1 MRKRISIFLHEGYK
15 LSEANNKDLEKDLK
29 RIMKKIYENKEK
41 ICPDENS
48 FIVSSLLTKQ
58 GRNIFLKILINNH
71 SDKTKEFSNASF
83 DSFYSIFCNIIA
95 IISDSEKKEKNEEN
109 LIYLMKILKISE
121 KISTTEKNSKNE
133 NILITLDDKMHN
145 NPWIPTLINNERFW
159 EIWVDDDL
167 RKEDLQIKKLIE
179 EKKNIDK
186 ATLGKFEPKLKEIIY
201 NLIFIMLKLNMEGN
215 AIQNYIKHLCE
226 KYLLNEEIQKDMN
239 RNINVLLSF
248 YEDLI

>member
-1 MRKRISIFLHEGYK
+1 M
-15 LSEANNKDLEKDLK
+15 KDLEVDLNIQMEDLYK
-29 RIMKKIYENKEK
+29 GEEIITEDKLSSIIKKLK
-41 ICPDENS
+41 
-48 FIVSSLLTKQ
+48 TKQ

-71 SDKTKEFSNASF
+71 SDKGIREFRD
-83 DSFYSIFCNIIA
+83 DSFNAFEEIFTKVLSLIPVPE
-95 IISDSEKKEKNEEN
+95 EKDNNKENLFYFMKIFKICGKIKLIEKNEEN
-109 LIYLMKILKISE
+109 KKVS
-121 KISTTEKNSKNE
+121 N
-133 NILITLDDKMHN
+133 TLDNIIYNKFR
-145 NPWIPTLINNERFW
+145 IPTLINNERFW

-167 RKEDLQIKKLIE
+167 TKEDLQIKKLIE

-201 NLIFIMLKLNMEGN
+201 NLIFVMLKLNMEGN